1 VVRPRATEDP
11 VVQLLS
17 GLAEPLPGPVVRS
30 GDIPVHRRRDPG
42 DYACHLCSL
51 FVVCDKDREAAA
63 NSSPF
68 DGAAGSWT
76 VTRSPPAAR
85 GLRVR
90 VPSCA
95 SAMLLTIARPRPT
108 PTPAS
113 SVRIR

>member
-1 VVRPRATEDP
+1 GKPACSSSSWFVLDRPLDTVDEHER
-11 VVQLLS
+11 
-17 GLAEPLPGPVVRS
+17 VVRS

-51 FVVCDKDREAAA
+51 FVVCDKDRKAAA